1 MYCRSVSWHKLSG
14 KQFGNQY
21 WDPKNVHILWLSKS
35 PRSFPYRINQR
46 FWQRFI
52 YKDILYIIIYYISK
66 LEATYI
72 SNNSKINK
80 LWYIPKSIMQ
90 LSKMTFPWDGT
101 VLYPSCRGGYMKR
114 HMSWFSQIRT
124 PNTSPFRCMQSE
136 YKYNAKKA
144 VPFISGQTLISA
156 GGVNNSAAALF
167 CLVELLLKCHWRTRF
182 L

>member
-1 MYCRSVSWHKLSG
+1 MV
-14 KQFGNQY
+14 KQAGEVKHTAAPPSIQNTWTTDSAAAGPDRKSSHAVWSHPRDSLGQV
-21 WDPKNVHILWLSKS
+21 KTTRQGGREELCKVMLWG
-35 PRSFPYRINQR
+35 
-46 FWQRFI
+46 
-52 YKDILYIIIYYISK
+52 
-66 LEATYI
+66 
-72 SNNSKINK
+72 
-80 LWYIPKSIMQ
+80 
-90 LSKMTFPWDGT
+90 DGT
-101 VLYPSCRGGYMKR
+101 ILYPSCRGGYMKL